1 MQARFDTAARLVTA
15 DIQSTTALGTIV
27 TVRLDDPNLNQYRYG
42 PEDGDL
48 AHGFGPIEAATE
60 AEAALV
66 LAELAQDDVIEELW
80 EPWPP
85 CPGHGHP
92 AQPVVR
98 SRLAVWVCP
107 TSGAELAQIG
117 HLPRA

>member
-1 MQARFDTAARLVTA
+1 MQARFDKAARLVTA
-15 DIQSTTALGTIV
+15 DIESTTVLGTIV
-27 TVRLDDPNLNQYRYG
+27 TVRLDDRNLNQYRYG
-42 PEDGDL
+42 HEDGGL
-48 AHGFGPIEAATE
+48 AHGLGPIEADTEQEAT
-60 AEAALV
+60 V
-66 LAELAQDDVIEELW
+66 VIAELAQDDVIQALW

-92 AQPVVR
+92 AQPVAR

-107 TSGAELAQIG
+107 TSGAQLAQIG